1 MKTVTKTA
9 LANVKQNKGRN
20 FLCGC
25 AIALTTFL
33 IFVVLTV
40 GYGMIRVQLA
50 SVDAY
55 YPTYHI
61 MFRQVSEKN
70 TKALQV
76 HNDIEEIGL
85 RMDLGQI
92 IDDDATIIMTAMDN
106 NGIRL
111 NKAEL
116 EEGTF
121 PKNEK
126 DIVVSKGVLEELGI
140 QGKLGDEITI
150 PYQIYEKDGMGYAK
164 EDTFRICGFMESSDL
179 NKEKKMYFVMNSME
193 YAKQMIPE
201 ADREYRVMF
210 RLADAE
216 HMTTDEIEERGKEI
230 GEDFGV
236 PEGNVVENREYLVAN
251 YTDPSFVKGMIVVIV
266 MVVLAGILTIYSIY
280 YVSMIPKVQEY
291 GKLKAIGSTKRQI
304 RQMVFREGMLV
315 TALALPVGLLISSFL
330 SRWIMKQM
338 ITFMAG
344 EDPLMQ
350 VAAELVKNGEVSLLH
365 WWIYAITIMAVLF
378 TSAVSLAK
386 PMRIAAKVSPIEA
399 MRYQGLEK
407 RGKKVRKGYQNLTI
421 FRLTKANMA
430 RNKKRTGITIVT
442 LGATGIL
449 FMVVATILSC
459 AAPKEI
465 ARKDIESDYK
475 IELETWGGDK
485 MNPDRDW
492 RQVQQNNPLTKAFI
506 DQVRDVDGVEE
517 VKVKTF
523 MNGKIPKLSMD
534 GEIWDADI
542 IGLDA
547 SYAETLEK
555 GEIQG
560 HVTYEELEKG
570 DKILMSANMLYWFPE
585 LKVGDSLKMVLN
597 MGDDQVEKTF
607 EIGAIGDY
615 YESLGGSSFY
625 LPQSVLEKMNPN
637 NLNYTLEITVNDQK
651 KNSAYQELQALAD
664 NSEYLVTGSYEE
676 QLQKWEKNMRLMSVL
691 CYAFLIILGGIGI
704 MNLVNTMMNSI
715 YTRRRE
721 LGMIQAI
728 GMSEKQLIRMLQLE
742 GIIYTLGTL
751 AVSVGIG
758 SLVGYGAFL
767 YAKTK
772 HMFQISEYHF
782 PVVPAVLLICVVA
795 FLQVLLTYG
804 VSANFRKLSLIDRI
818 RYAEVLNMGD
828 DQVEKTFEIG
838 AIGDYY
844 ESLGGSSFYLPQ
856 SVLEK
861 MNPNNLNYT
870 LEITVNDQKKNSA
883 YQELQALA
891 DNSEYLVTGSYEEQL
906 QKWEKNMRL
915 MSVLCYAFLII
926 LGGIGIM
933 NLVNTM
939 MNSIYTR
946 RRELGMIQAIGMSEK
961 QLIRMLQLEGIIYT
975 LGTLAV
981 SVGIGSLVG
990 YGAFLYAKTKH
1001 MFQISEYHFP
1011 VVPAVLLIC
1020 VVAFLQ
1026 VLLTYGVSANFRK
1039 LSLIDRIR
1047 YAE

>member
-1 MKTVTKTA
+1 MK
-9 LANVKQNKGRN
+9 
-20 FLCGC
+20 
-25 AIALTTFL
+25 IALKEYSKTL
-33 IFVVLTV
+33 DEVVFV
-40 GYGMIRVQLA
+40 GYATVKKANLTGAVSAVDDKVLADRPIVNLGQGLQGTIPNLNITTSGQPGKGSSFNVRGETSINGGSPLVLVDGVQMDPNLINPQDVA
-50 SVDAY
+50 SVSVLKDAASASIY
-55 YPTYHI
+55 GARAAYGVILITTKSGRKNMPT
-61 MFRQVSEKN
+61 QVSF
-70 TKALQV
+70 
-76 HNDIEEIGL
+76 
-85 RMDLGQI
+85 
-92 IDDDATIIMTAMDN
+92 DAS
-106 NGIRL
+106 
-111 NKAEL
+111 
-116 EEGTF
+116 
-121 PKNEK
+121 
-126 DIVVSKGVLEELGI
+126 VSFNSPTTRPE
-140 QGKLGDEITI
+140 
-150 PYQIYEKDGMGYAK
+150 Y
-164 EDTFRICGFMESSDL
+164 
-179 NKEKKMYFVMNSME
+179 MNSME

-365 WWIYAITIMAVLF
+365 WWIYAITIMTVLF

-523 MNGKIPKLSMD
+523 MNGEIPKLSMD
-534 GEIWDADI
+534 GEIWGADI

-742 GIIYTLGTL
+742 GIIYT
-751 AVSVGIG
+751 
-758 SLVGYGAFL
+758 
-767 YAKTK
+767 
-772 HMFQISEYHF
+772 
-782 PVVPAVLLICVVA
+782 
-795 FLQVLLTYG
+795 
-804 VSANFRKLSLIDRI
+804 
-818 RYAEVLNMGD
+818 
-828 DQVEKTFEIG
+828 
-838 AIGDYY
+838 
-844 ESLGGSSFYLPQ
+844 
-856 SVLEK
+856 
-861 MNPNNLNYT
+861 
-870 LEITVNDQKKNSA
+870 
-883 YQELQALA
+883 
-891 DNSEYLVTGSYEEQL
+891 
-906 QKWEKNMRL
+906 
-915 MSVLCYAFLII
+915 
-926 LGGIGIM
+926 
-933 NLVNTM
+933 
-939 MNSIYTR
+939 
-946 RRELGMIQAIGMSEK
+946 
-961 QLIRMLQLEGIIYT
+961 
-975 LGTLAV
+975 
-981 SVGIGSLVG
+981 
-990 YGAFLYAKTKH
+990 
-1001 MFQISEYHFP
+1001 
-1011 VVPAVLLIC
+1011 
-1020 VVAFLQ
+1020 
-1026 VLLTYGVSANFRK
+1026 
-1039 LSLIDRIR
+1039 
-1047 YAE
+1047 

>member
-55 YPTYHI
+55 YPSYHI

-236 PEGNVVENREYLVAN
+236 PEGNVVENRAYLAAN

-365 WWIYAITIMAVLF
+365 WWIYAITIMAGLF

-421 FRLTKANMA
+421 FRLTKANMV

-475 IELETWGGDK
+475 IKLETWGGDK
-485 MNPDRDW
+485 MKTGDRFS
-492 RQVQQNNPLTKAFI
+492 R
-506 DQVRDVDGVEE
+506 
-517 VKVKTF
+517 
-523 MNGKIPKLSMD
+523 
-534 GEIWDADI
+534 
-542 IGLDA
+542 
-547 SYAETLEK
+547 
-555 GEIQG
+555 
-560 HVTYEELEKG
+560 
-570 DKILMSANMLYWFPE
+570 
-585 LKVGDSLKMVLN
+585 
-597 MGDDQVEKTF
+597 
-607 EIGAIGDY
+607 
-615 YESLGGSSFY
+615 
-625 LPQSVLEKMNPN
+625 
-637 NLNYTLEITVNDQK
+637 IT
-651 KNSAYQELQALAD
+651 
-664 NSEYLVTGSYEE
+664 
-676 QLQKWEKNMRLMSVL
+676 
-691 CYAFLIILGGIGI
+691 
-704 MNLVNTMMNSI
+704 
-715 YTRRRE
+715 
-721 LGMIQAI
+721 
-728 GMSEKQLIRMLQLE
+728 
-742 GIIYTLGTL
+742 
-751 AVSVGIG
+751 
-758 SLVGYGAFL
+758 
-767 YAKTK
+767 
-772 HMFQISEYHF
+772 
-782 PVVPAVLLICVVA
+782 P
-795 FLQVLLTYG
+795 
-804 VSANFRKLSLIDRI
+804 
-818 RYAEVLNMGD
+818 
-828 DQVEKTFEIG
+828 
-838 AIGDYY
+838 
-844 ESLGGSSFYLPQ
+844 
-856 SVLEK
+856 
-861 MNPNNLNYT
+861 
-870 LEITVNDQKKNSA
+870 
-883 YQELQALA
+883 
-891 DNSEYLVTGSYEEQL
+891 
-906 QKWEKNMRL
+906 
-915 MSVLCYAFLII
+915 
-926 LGGIGIM
+926 
-933 NLVNTM
+933 
-939 MNSIYTR
+939 
-946 RRELGMIQAIGMSEK
+946 
-961 QLIRMLQLEGIIYT
+961 
-975 LGTLAV
+975 
-981 SVGIGSLVG
+981 
-990 YGAFLYAKTKH
+990 
-1001 MFQISEYHFP
+1001 
-1011 VVPAVLLIC
+1011 
-1020 VVAFLQ
+1020 
-1026 VLLTYGVSANFRK
+1026 
-1039 LSLIDRIR
+1039 
-1047 YAE
+1047 

>member
-1 MKTVTKTA
+1 MKKERLKLVSAMLLLSGFSTGYVQAAPHAAAVEMHSVQQDNACTGVVVDQNGETVIGASVVVKGTTNGTITG
-9 LANVKQNKGRN
+9 LDGDFSIPNVKKGD
-20 FLCGC
+20 
-25 AIALTTFL
+25 
-33 IFVVLTV
+33 V
-40 GYGMIRVQLA
+40 
-50 SVDAY
+50 
-55 YPTYHI
+55 
-61 MFRQVSEKN
+61 
-70 TKALQV
+70 
-76 HNDIEEIGL
+76 
-85 RMDLGQI
+85 
-92 IDDDATIIMTAMDN
+92 
-106 NGIRL
+106 
-111 NKAEL
+111 
-116 EEGTF
+116 
-121 PKNEK
+121 
-126 DIVVSKGVLEELGI
+126 IVVSYVGYMNSEIIWEGKPLKIALKEDSKTLDEVVVVGYATVKKANLTGAVSAVDDKVLADRPIVNLG
-140 QGKLGDEITI
+140 QGLQGTI
-150 PYQIYEKDGMGYAK
+150 PNLNITTSGQPGKGSSFNVRGETSINGGSPLVLVDGVQMDPNLINPQDVASVSVLKDAASASIYGARAAYGVILITTKSGRKNMPTQVSFDASVSFNSPTTRPEY
-164 EDTFRICGFMESSDL
+164 
-179 NKEKKMYFVMNSME
+179 MNSME

-523 MNGKIPKLSMD
+523 MNGEIPKLSMD
-534 GEIWDADI
+534 GEIWGADI

-772 HMFQISEYHF
+772 HIFQISEYHF

-818 RYAEVLNMGD
+818 RYAE
-828 DQVEKTFEIG
+828 
-838 AIGDYY
+838 
-844 ESLGGSSFYLPQ
+844 
-856 SVLEK
+856 
-861 MNPNNLNYT
+861 
-870 LEITVNDQKKNSA
+870 
-883 YQELQALA
+883 
-891 DNSEYLVTGSYEEQL
+891 
-906 QKWEKNMRL
+906 
-915 MSVLCYAFLII
+915 
-926 LGGIGIM
+926 
-933 NLVNTM
+933 
-939 MNSIYTR
+939 
-946 RRELGMIQAIGMSEK
+946 
-961 QLIRMLQLEGIIYT
+961 
-975 LGTLAV
+975 
-981 SVGIGSLVG
+981 
-990 YGAFLYAKTKH
+990 
-1001 MFQISEYHFP
+1001 
-1011 VVPAVLLIC
+1011 
-1020 VVAFLQ
+1020 
-1026 VLLTYGVSANFRK
+1026 
-1039 LSLIDRIR
+1039 
-1047 YAE
+1047 

>member
-1 MKTVTKTA
+1 MDTYADKNYRLLFDTEGEWYCNDARTIEPERMPDFDLLCAGFPCQAFSIAGKREGFADARGTLFFEIA
-9 LANVKQNKGRN
+9 RLLKAKRPQYFILENVPGLLSHDKGR
-20 FLCGC
+20 
-25 AIALTTFL
+25 TFCTIL
-33 IFVVLTV
+33 STLSQLGYHVEWKVL
-40 GYGMIRVQLA
+40 
-50 SVDAY
+50 
-55 YPTYHI
+55 
-61 MFRQVSEKN
+61 N
-70 TKALQV
+70 
-76 HNDIEEIGL
+76 
-85 RMDLGQI
+85 
-92 IDDDATIIMTAMDN
+92 
-106 NGIRL
+106 
-111 NKAEL
+111 
-116 EEGTF
+116 
-121 PKNEK
+121 
-126 DIVVSKGVLEELGI
+126 SK
-140 QGKLGDEITI
+140 
-150 PYQIYEKDGMGYAK
+150 
-164 EDTFRICGFMESSDL
+164 
-179 NKEKKMYFVMNSME
+179 
-193 YAKQMIPE
+193 
-201 ADREYRVMF
+201 
-210 RLADAE
+210 
-216 HMTTDEIEERGKEI
+216 
-230 GEDFGV
+230 DFGV
-236 PEGNVVENREYLVAN
+236 PQARKRVYIVGYFDFRCAGKVLPEPETNGAALVQVRAGSQGKRVYSPKGLSCTLTSQAGGMGGKTGLYDVGVPIKENTKLGYKLAREGDSIDLGYAN
-251 YTDPSFVKGMIVVIV
+251 LNSRRGR
-266 MVVLAGILTIYSIY
+266 LTIYSIY

-421 FRLTKANMA
+421 FRLTKANMV

-475 IELETWGGDK
+475 IKLETWGGDK

-534 GEIWDADI
+534 GEIWDANI

-615 YESLGGSSFY
+615 YASLGGSSFY

-637 NLNYTLEITVNDQK
+637 NLNYILEITVNDQK

-676 QLQKWEKNMRLMSVL
+676 QLQEWEKNMRLTSVL

-818 RYAEVLNMGD
+818 RYAE
-828 DQVEKTFEIG
+828 
-838 AIGDYY
+838 
-844 ESLGGSSFYLPQ
+844 
-856 SVLEK
+856 
-861 MNPNNLNYT
+861 
-870 LEITVNDQKKNSA
+870 
-883 YQELQALA
+883 
-891 DNSEYLVTGSYEEQL
+891 
-906 QKWEKNMRL
+906 
-915 MSVLCYAFLII
+915 
-926 LGGIGIM
+926 
-933 NLVNTM
+933 
-939 MNSIYTR
+939 
-946 RRELGMIQAIGMSEK
+946 
-961 QLIRMLQLEGIIYT
+961 
-975 LGTLAV
+975 
-981 SVGIGSLVG
+981 
-990 YGAFLYAKTKH
+990 
-1001 MFQISEYHFP
+1001 
-1011 VVPAVLLIC
+1011 
-1020 VVAFLQ
+1020 
-1026 VLLTYGVSANFRK
+1026 
-1039 LSLIDRIR
+1039 
-1047 YAE
+1047 

>member
-55 YPTYHI
+55 YPSYHI

-236 PEGNVVENREYLVAN
+236 PEGNVVENREYLAAN

-475 IELETWGGDK
+475 IKLETWGGDK

-534 GEIWDADI
+534 GEIWDANI

-615 YESLGGSSFY
+615 YASLGGSSFY

-637 NLNYTLEITVNDQK
+637 NLNYILEITVNDQK

-676 QLQKWEKNMRLMSVL
+676 KLQEWEKNMRLTSVL

-758 SLVGYGAFL
+758 SLVGYALNLIKKHRLFSSNIGCERMFGTITEDELKEYASLVKYYCKKNKSKENVVTEGYKLEEVQQNAEILRKYLSSISMETLRTLLCFYEMGNSNLAVEKLEDTYKYIVDSAFDEM
-767 YAKTK
+767 Y
-772 HMFQISEYHF
+772 I
-782 PVVPAVLLICVVA
+782 I
-795 FLQVLLTYG
+795 
-804 VSANFRKLSLIDRI
+804 RKLKQKNTCLRI
-818 RYAEVLNMGD
+818 IVGMKKCG
-828 DQVEKTFEIG
+828 QVT
-838 AIGDYY
+838 Y
-844 ESLGGSSFYLPQ
+844 
-856 SVLEK
+856 
-861 MNPNNLNYT
+861 
-870 LEITVNDQKKNSA
+870 
-883 YQELQALA
+883 
-891 DNSEYLVTGSYEEQL
+891 
-906 QKWEKNMRL
+906 
-915 MSVLCYAFLII
+915 
-926 LGGIGIM
+926 
-933 NLVNTM
+933 
-939 MNSIYTR
+939 
-946 RRELGMIQAIGMSEK
+946 EK
-961 QLIRMLQLEGIIYT
+961 QLQAALEEEKVE
-975 LGTLAV
+975 L
-981 SVGIGSLVG
+981 
-990 YGAFLYAKTKH
+990 
-1001 MFQISEYHFP
+1001 
-1011 VVPAVLLIC
+1011 
-1020 VVAFLQ
+1020 
-1026 VLLTYGVSANFRK
+1026 
-1039 LSLIDRIR
+1039 
-1047 YAE
+1047 

>member
-216 HMTTDEIEERGKEI
+216 HMTTDEIVERGKEI

-365 WWIYAITIMAVLF
+365 WWIYAITIMVVFF

-430 RNKKRTGITIVT
+430 RNKNAHGRR
-442 LGATGIL
+442 
-449 FMVVATILSC
+449 
-459 AAPKEI
+459 P
-465 ARKDIESDYK
+465 
-475 IELETWGGDK
+475 
-485 MNPDRDW
+485 
-492 RQVQQNNPLTKAFI
+492 
-506 DQVRDVDGVEE
+506 
-517 VKVKTF
+517 
-523 MNGKIPKLSMD
+523 
-534 GEIWDADI
+534 
-542 IGLDA
+542 
-547 SYAETLEK
+547 
-555 GEIQG
+555 
-560 HVTYEELEKG
+560 
-570 DKILMSANMLYWFPE
+570 
-585 LKVGDSLKMVLN
+585 
-597 MGDDQVEKTF
+597 
-607 EIGAIGDY
+607 AIG
-615 YESLGGSSFY
+615 F
-625 LPQSVLEKMNPN
+625 
-637 NLNYTLEITVNDQK
+637 K
-651 KNSAYQELQALAD
+651 K
-664 NSEYLVTGSYEE
+664 
-676 QLQKWEKNMRLMSVL
+676 
-691 CYAFLIILGGIGI
+691 
-704 MNLVNTMMNSI
+704 
-715 YTRRRE
+715 
-721 LGMIQAI
+721 
-728 GMSEKQLIRMLQLE
+728 
-742 GIIYTLGTL
+742 
-751 AVSVGIG
+751 
-758 SLVGYGAFL
+758 
-767 YAKTK
+767 
-772 HMFQISEYHF
+772 
-782 PVVPAVLLICVVA
+782 
-795 FLQVLLTYG
+795 
-804 VSANFRKLSLIDRI
+804 
-818 RYAEVLNMGD
+818 
-828 DQVEKTFEIG
+828 
-838 AIGDYY
+838 
-844 ESLGGSSFYLPQ
+844 
-856 SVLEK
+856 
-861 MNPNNLNYT
+861 
-870 LEITVNDQKKNSA
+870 
-883 YQELQALA
+883 
-891 DNSEYLVTGSYEEQL
+891 
-906 QKWEKNMRL
+906 
-915 MSVLCYAFLII
+915 
-926 LGGIGIM
+926 
-933 NLVNTM
+933 
-939 MNSIYTR
+939 
-946 RRELGMIQAIGMSEK
+946 
-961 QLIRMLQLEGIIYT
+961 
-975 LGTLAV
+975 
-981 SVGIGSLVG
+981 
-990 YGAFLYAKTKH
+990 
-1001 MFQISEYHFP
+1001 
-1011 VVPAVLLIC
+1011 
-1020 VVAFLQ
+1020 
-1026 VLLTYGVSANFRK
+1026 
-1039 LSLIDRIR
+1039 
-1047 YAE
+1047 